1 MKSILIFTVGC
12 VGLHVACAL
21 PTEPRHATLSAAV
34 EDAHRNITAR
44 FVGPEG
50 LLRDYEGETPT
61 PADCRDCRPN
71 AMGWWSPIENG
82 PMFTG
87 PYLEAVCARA
97 RRTGA
102 AEDRALA
109 KKLADGLV
117 RAASVSDVKGMIVR
131 GFGTDGV
138 CHYPLGSE
146 DQTLP
151 WFYGL
156 HAYWRSGIPSAD
168 EKASVA
174 AKIREVAEALEA
186 NDWACPC
193 DGAFTGQSRGHFMD
207 SGLVFRGAAHSLFLL
222 RAVWE
227 VTGEDK
233 WLRCY
238 NEAIE
243 RRQKATTLTMLEV
256 CREGWATDVKKFPAD
271 GSGMWIYV
279 CAQGCLA
286 RLAEMDPAHADYFR
300 TGLARNA
307 ARAKPAMASIK
318 FSNVIECPFKYA
330 NWRTGYRWRPQKTQ
344 KDADDV
350 QKTGDPAILGHR
362 KQYERKTMTL
372 PLSAAA
378 VCAFAGAAR
387 EDVDRTLRSYDYSQ
401 INLCEFFLA
410 EVAAERM
417 ICLKGT
423 DAPSGKVT
431 RTGRDACSAE
441 RVE

>member
-1 MKSILIFTVGC
+1 MTTRTEIVVFTVGC

-21 PTEPRHATLSAAV
+21 PPEPRHATLLAAV
-34 EDAHRNITAR
+34 EDAHRNITTR

-50 LLRDYEGETPT
+50 LLHDYEGDLPT

-97 RRTGA
+97 RRTGT
-102 AEDRALA
+102 AEDLALA

-156 HAYWRSGIPSAD
+156 HAYWRSEIPSVA

-174 AKIREVAEALEA
+174 AKMREVAEALEA
-186 NDWACPC
+186 NEWKCPC
-193 DGAFTGQSRGHFMD
+193 DGAFTGQTRGAFMD
-207 SGLVFRGAAHSLFLL
+207 SGLVFRGAAHTLFLL

-227 VTGEDK
+227 VTGEGK
-233 WLRCY
+233 WLRY
-238 NEAIE
+238 YDAALE

-271 GSGMWIYV
+271 GDGMWIYV

-286 RLAEMDPAHADYFR
+286 RLAEMDPAHADDFR
-300 TGLARNA
+300 AGLARNA
-307 ARAKPAMASIK
+307 ARARPAMASVT
-318 FSNVIECPFKYA
+318 FSNVIERPFKYA
-330 NWRTGYRWRPQKTQ
+330 NWRTGYRWRPQK
-344 KDADDV
+344 
-350 QKTGDPAILGHR
+350 PPSSLNH
-362 KQYERKTMTL
+362 
-372 PLSAAA
+372 
-378 VCAFAGAAR
+378 
-387 EDVDRTLRSYDYSQ
+387 
-401 INLCEFFLA
+401 NL
-410 EVAAERM
+410 
-417 ICLKGT
+417 
-423 DAPSGKVT
+423 
-431 RTGRDACSAE
+431 ACSFSFSAVSKKNAE
-441 RVE
+441 IC

>member
-1 MKSILIFTVGC
+1 MKL
-12 VGLHVACAL
+12 LHVRITAIAL
-21 PTEPRHATLSAAV
+21 AAGTVSAAGAGHGLRHPTLAAAV
-34 EDAHRNITAR
+34 EDAHTNLVAR

-50 LLRDYEGETPT
+50 LLRDYEGEIPT

-87 PYLEAVCARA
+87 PYLEAVCVRA
-97 RRTGA
+97 RRTGS

-109 KKLADGLV
+109 RKLAGGLM
-117 RAASVSDVKGMIVR
+117 RAASVSDVKGMVVR

-146 DQTLP
+146 DQTIP

-156 HAYWRSGIPSAD
+156 YAYWRSGIPSAD
-168 EKASVA
+168 EKKAVA
-174 AKIREVAEALEA
+174 GKVREVAECLAA
-186 NDWACPC
+186 NNWKCPC
-193 DGAFTGQSRGHFMD
+193 DGAFTGESRGSFMD
-207 SGLVFRGAAHSLFLL
+207 SGLVFRGASHSLFLL

-227 VTGEDK
+227 MSGDEV
-233 WLRCY
+233 WLKRY
-238 NEAIE
+238 EAALGK
-243 RRQKATTLTMLEV
+243 RQKATSLTMLEV

-286 RLAEMDPAHADYFR
+286 RLAEMDPANAGFFR
-300 TGLARNA
+300 EGLARNA
-307 ARAKPAMASIK
+307 ARARKAMAGAAA
-318 FSNVIECPFKYA
+318 FSNKIERPFKYA

-344 KDADDV
+344 KEADEV
-350 QKTGDPAILGHR
+350 QGTGNPAILGKR
-362 KQYERKTMTL
+362 KRYERNTMTL

-378 VCAFAGAAR
+378 VCAYAGVAR
-387 EDVDRTLRSYDYSQ
+387 DEVEHTLRSYDYSQ

-410 EVAAERM
+410 EVAAYSLRATQR
-417 ICLKGT
+417 GSNS
-423 DAPSGKVT
+423 P
-431 RTGRDACSAE
+431 
-441 RVE
+441 